1 MSPLLLV
8 LCLALVV
15 AQFRL
20 SRHWAFLPLLIAACH
35 TPYVPFMGGMT
46 VARVVILVG
55 LVRAASNGWLSWS
68 PRNRLDLLVAV
79 FAAIAL
85 LSTIGHAWEPY
96 NPLVVR
102 LRLVLD
108 VVGTYLYMRAY
119 LANHE
124 SLQSFSSSLAIVLI
138 PFAFFL
144 LMEKQSGLNPYAAVG
159 AGNLRSL
166 IREGKIRAQGPFG
179 TPILSGTVG
188 ASAIA
193 LMIPLL
199 AKRRRLAVAGISAA
213 VVVVYASASSGPIGT
228 LGISLG
234 AVAFWRFRQYLKPAV
249 YGTCVLLFI
258 LHFIKERP
266 IWYLMALLDLV
277 GGSTGWHRAR
287 LIDEAVKHFDEWWLT
302 GTDFTR
308 HWMPYGLTAVPEHCD
323 LTNYYIHLGVIGGL
337 PLTICLV
344 AIIRRS
350 MKDLGRGIREA
361 GERSEEE
368 EFALWCVGSTIF
380 AHSITFLSIS
390 YFDQISMFFWGL
402 LGGLTGFLVL
412 PHARK
417 IENVAAGR
425 DEDKPQIPGL
435 DPSGRWG
442 IGLHSPR
449 ARSFDQNSD

>member
-8 LCLALVV
+8 LCLVLVV
-15 AQFRL
+15 LQFRL
-20 SRHWAFLPLLIAACH
+20 PRHWAFLPLLIAACH

-46 VARVVILVG
+46 VARVLILMG
-55 LVRAASNGWLSWS
+55 LVRAATNGWLSWS
-68 PRNRLDLLVAV
+68 PRSRLDLLVAA

-85 LSTIGHAWEPY
+85 LSTIGHPWEPY
-96 NPLVVR
+96 NPLIVR

-119 LANHE
+119 LANYE
-124 SLQSFSSSLAIVLI
+124 SLESFSSSLAVILI

-144 LMEKQSGLNPYAAVG
+144 LMEKQSGINPYAAVG
-159 AGNLRSL
+159 AGNLYSL
-166 IREGKIRAQGPFG
+166 VREGNIRAQGPFG

-199 AKRRRLAVAGISAA
+199 AKRRRLAIAGISAA
-213 VVVVYASASSGPIGT
+213 VIVTYASASSGPIGT
-228 LGISLG
+228 LGLSVG

-249 YGTCVLLFI
+249 YGTCALLLL
-258 LHFIKERP
+258 LHFVKERP

-287 LIDEAVKHFDEWWLT
+287 LIDEAVKHLDEWWLT
-302 GTDFTR
+302 GTDYTR
-308 HWMPYGLTAVPEHCD
+308 HWMPYGLTTVPEHCD

-337 PLTICLV
+337 PLTICLL
-344 AIIRRS
+344 AIIWRS
-350 MKDLGRGIREA
+350 LKELGQGIRKA
-361 GERSEEE
+361 AERSEEE

-402 LGGLTGFLVL
+402 LGGITGFLIRFDTGKHQ
-412 PHARK
+412 P
-417 IENVAAGR
+417 AAPDSGQ
-425 DEDKPQIPGL
+425 DDSEDPRMDSTG
-435 DPSGRWG
+435 SWG
-442 IGLHSPR
+442 IGRHSPNR
-449 ARSFDQNSD
+449 KFSSQDAT

>member
-1 MSPLLLV
+1 MSPLLLLLGLV
-8 LCLALVV
+8 LVV
-15 AQFRL
+15 VQFRL
-20 SRHWAFLPLLIAACH
+20 PRHWAFLPLLIAACH

-46 VARVVILVG
+46 VARVLILMG
-55 LVRAASNGWLSWS
+55 LIRAASNGWLSWS

-85 LSTIGHAWEPY
+85 LSTLGHAWEPY
-96 NPLVVR
+96 NPLIVR
-102 LRLVLD
+102 LRLVFD

-124 SLQSFSSSLAIVLI
+124 SLEFFSRSLAIVLV

-144 LMEKQSGLNPYAAVG
+144 LLEKQSGINPYAAVG
-159 AGNLRSL
+159 AGNLHSL

-193 LMIPLL
+193 LMLPLL
-199 AKRRRLAVAGISAA
+199 AKRRWLAIMGISAA
-213 VVVVYASASSGPIGT
+213 VVVTYASASSGPIGT
-228 LGISLG
+228 LGLSLG

-249 YGTCVLLFI
+249 YGSCVLLFI

-287 LIDEAVKHFDEWWLT
+287 LIDEAIKHVDEWWLT

-308 HWMPYGLTAVPEHCD
+308 HWMPYGLSAVPEHCD

-337 PLTICLV
+337 PLTICLLV
-344 AIIRRS
+344 IIRRS
-350 MKDLGRGIREA
+350 MKDLGNGIREA
-361 GERSEEE
+361 DERNEEA

-390 YFDQISMFFWGL
+390 YFDQISVFFWGL
-402 LGGLTGFLVL
+402 LGGLTGFLIL
-412 PHARK
+412 P
-417 IENVAAGR
+417 ENGKHRTAT
-425 DEDKPQIPGL
+425 L
-435 DPSGRWG
+435 DHDPDDSEYPRMDSTGRWG
-442 IGLHSPR
+442 IGRHSPNAKPAGR
-449 ARSFDQNSD
+449 DAG

>member
-1 MSPLLLV
+1 
-8 LCLALVV
+8 
-15 AQFRL
+15 
-20 SRHWAFLPLLIAACH
+20 
-35 TPYVPFMGGMT
+35 
-46 VARVVILVG
+46 
-55 LVRAASNGWLSWS
+55 
-68 PRNRLDLLVAV
+68 
-79 FAAIAL
+79 
-85 LSTIGHAWEPY
+85 
-96 NPLVVR
+96 
-102 LRLVLD
+102 
-108 VVGTYLYMRAY
+108 
-119 LANHE
+119 
-124 SLQSFSSSLAIVLI
+124 
-138 PFAFFL
+138 
-144 LMEKQSGLNPYAAVG
+144 
-159 AGNLRSL
+159 
-166 IREGKIRAQGPFG
+166 
-179 TPILSGTVG
+179 
-188 ASAIA
+188 
-193 LMIPLL
+193 LL
-199 AKRRRLAVAGISAA
+199 AKRRRLAIAGISAA

-344 AIIRRS
+344 AIIRRA
-350 MKDLGRGIREA
+350 MKDLGSGIREA

-368 EFALWCVGSTIF
+368 EFALWCVGSAIF

-402 LGGLTGFLVL
+402 LGGLTGFLAL
-412 PHARK
+412 PDARR
-417 IENVAAGR
+417 IENGDTGR
-425 DEDKPQIPGL
+425 DEVEPQTPRL
-435 DPSGRWG
+435 DPTGRWG
-442 IGLHSPR
+442 IGRHSPR
-449 ARSFDQNSD
+449 AESIDHGTD